1 MELTP
6 ELLGAGVVGLLVIF
20 SAVGSYIN
28 GRRNAHKLDP
38 VTAGVAGGFV
48 DHDLMRQLV
57 DQVKRCADALER
69 LADKKQDEMR
79 ETLEEIADELKRPRR
94 RS

>member
-6 ELLGAGVVGLLVIF
+6 ELITAAIVGMIAGLA
-20 SAVGSYIN
+20 AVGNYLN
-28 GRRNAHKLDP
+28 GRRNAHKADP
-38 VTAGVAGGFV
+38 LTAGIAGGFV

-57 DQVKRCADALER
+57 EQVKRAADALER

-79 ETLEEIADELKRPRR
+79 ETLEEIADELKRPRPR
-94 RS
+94 R